1 MGQVKDQYFDSIN
14 EWLNDR
20 SQDANM
26 AALHDNYPSPFASA
40 VSQQLARS
48 NAALLAAS
56 RTMQANRKAK
66 REAREARLAVR
77 FGRSI

>member
-1 MGQVKDQYFDSIN
+1 
-14 EWLNDR
+14 
-20 SQDANM
+20 M

>member
-1 MGQVKDQYFDSIN
+1 MSRTKDLYHDSIN
-14 EWLNDR
+14 EMLHDR

-26 AALHDNYPSPFASA
+26 AALYDNYPSPFASA

-56 RTMQANRKAK
+56 RKMQEARKARK
-66 REAREARLAVR
+66 ARLAVR
-77 FGRSI
+77 FGRTA

>member
-14 EWLNDR
+14 EMLNDR

-26 AALHDNYPSPFASA
+26 AALYDNYPSPFASA

-66 REAREARLAVR
+66 RDAREARLAVR